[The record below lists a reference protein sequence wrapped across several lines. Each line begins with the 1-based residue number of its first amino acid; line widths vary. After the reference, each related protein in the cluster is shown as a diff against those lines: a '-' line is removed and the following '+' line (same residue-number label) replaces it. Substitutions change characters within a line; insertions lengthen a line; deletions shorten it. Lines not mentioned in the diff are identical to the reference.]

1 MQKSTRSAC
10 VSHNVKLNV
19 ERQAVMR
26 KPDEEPANPI
36 EQIVLEPLFLG
47 GKKKKEEEADI
58 SVDK

>member
-19 ERQAVMR
+19 ERKAMMR
-26 KPDEEPANPI
+26 RPDEEPTNPI
-36 EQIVLEPLFLG
+36 EQIVSEPLFLG